1 MRGSVL
7 NSGCVGTQSVSL
19 VAATSCPQ
27 FGWKLAGCASQD
39 APVHPGGSYVVAVL
53 GIPKRR
59 QVGTFGQNLWF
70 GTSKLV
76 GS

>member
-7 NSGCVGTQSVSL
+7 NSGCVGTQSVSP
-19 VAATSCPQ
+19 VAATSCPR

-39 APVHPGGSYVVAVL
+39 APVRPGRSYVVAAL

-59 QVGTFGQNLWF
+59 RVGTFGQNLWF
-70 GTSKLV
+70 GKSKLV

>member
-1 MRGSVL
+1 MRGSIL
-7 NSGCVGTQSVSL
+7 NSGCVGTQSASP
-19 VAATSCPQ
+19 VAATSCSR

-39 APVHPGGSYVVAVL
+39 APVRPGWSYVVAAL
-53 GIPKRR
+53 GISKRCR
-59 QVGTFGQNLWF
+59 VGTFGQNLWF

>member
-1 MRGSVL
+1 MRGSIL
-7 NSGCVGTQSVSL
+7 NSGCVGTQSASP
-19 VAATSCPQ
+19 VAATSCPR

-39 APVHPGGSYVVAVL
+39 APVRPGRSYVVAAL
-53 GIPKRR
+53 GIPKQRR
-59 QVGTFGQNLWF
+59 VGTFGQNLWF

>member
-7 NSGCVGTQSVSL
+7 YSGCIGTQSVSL
-19 VAATSCPQ
+19 VAATSCPR

-39 APVHPGGSYVVAVL
+39 APVRSGRSYVVAAL
-53 GIPKRR
+53 GISKQRR
-59 QVGTFGQNLWF
+59 VGTLGQNLWF